1 MTPKRLLLAA
11 LTLFAIL
18 MTGADLISSWQKPQ
32 FNNRLE
38 LYEAD
43 LRLHTLEYQDKS
55 AQQIEQML
63 AQSKPAEGA
72 LTQYQDARDKAG
84 KAIARS
90 LSDLGKQ
97 KQAAAKSASTE
108 TAAVP
113 TAEGAVVNED
123 GTIDSLE
130 KVVEK
135 QQKNIDGLDLR
146 IGLLQAYLKKPDEAR
161 KTWSGL
167 VEKDHVYAASA
178 TALTRL
184 WSPSPKSISAAAA
197 QTEAAALKKDLDGWF
212 RYQALSQL
220 YSVQGQADEVKKLQA
235 AELPIAQKAV
245 FKLGATGLISTTVVL
260 GGLGM
265 LIFLLGQRVLR
276 GSGALLSSPS
286 LGWAVPWDW
295 ETIWFVLVVG
305 FFAVGQLIAPV
316 LFGAAQSALNL
327 TPDKL
332 GERGQAFYILG
343 SYIFLAGGGL
353 GVLYATLKSFLPL
366 PEGWFRLNWRSNW
379 VLWGVGGYLAAFPL
393 VIAVN
398 LANQQIWQGQGGSNP
413 ILPIAL
419 AGKDPIALGI
429 FFFTAAIA
437 APLFEETLF
446 RGFLLPSL
454 TRYLPSWGAIC
465 LSGLIFA
472 VVHLSLSEVLPL
484 TMLGIVLGFVYAKT
498 RNLLASMLLHSLW
511 NTGTLVSL
519 FLIGGAGN

>member
-11 LTLFAIL
+11 LTLLAVF
-18 MTGADLISSWQKPQ
+18 MTGSDLISSWQKPQ

-55 AQQIEQML
+55 AQPIEQML

-72 LTQYQDARDKAG
+72 LEQYRDARDKAG
-84 KAIARS
+84 KGMARS
-90 LSDLGKQ
+90 LSDLGQKKQ
-97 KQAAAKSASTE
+97 QMAAKPVAE
-108 TAAVP
+108 PAAD
-113 TAEGAVVNED
+113 GAIVNED
-123 GTIDSLE
+123 GTIDSLAAT
-130 KVVEK
+130 VEK

-146 IGLLQAYLKKPDEAR
+146 IGLLQAYLKKPDEAG

-167 VEKDHVYAASA
+167 AEKGHSYARSA

-184 WSPSPKSISAAAA
+184 WSPSPQALSSAEA
-197 QTEAAALKKDLDGWF
+197 QAEAVALNQDLDGWF
-212 RYQALSQL
+212 RYQALSKL
-220 YSVQGQADEVKKLQA
+220 SSIQGQTTELKALQA
-235 AELPIAQKAV
+235 AEQAIAAKAV

-265 LIFLLGQRVLR
+265 LIFVLGQRVLR
-276 GSGALLSSPS
+276 GSEALLSSPK
-286 LGWAVPWDW
+286 LGWQVPWDW

-305 FFAVGQLIAPV
+305 FFAVGQLLAPL
-316 LFGAAQSALNL
+316 LFGAAQSALSL
-327 TPDKL
+327 TPAKL

-353 GVLYATLKSFLPL
+353 GVLYFTLRSFLPL

-379 VLWGVGGYLAAFPL
+379 VLWGVGGYLVAFPL
-393 VIAVN
+393 VILVN

-454 TRYLPSWGAIC
+454 TRYMPSWGAIG

-519 FLIGGAGN
+519 FLIGGAGS